1 MHNSS
6 KKAALTLGRGREL
19 PHGAVGQVLP
29 AAGDVL
35 LAVTGQLKNV
45 ISKSLVI

>member
-6 KKAALTLGRGREL
+6 KKAALTLGWGCEL
-19 PHGAVGQVLP
+19 PHGAIGQVLP
-29 AAGDVL
+29 ASGDAL

-45 ISKSLVI
+45 ISKS